1 MMPGPVSS
9 VGVVGAGAVGQ
20 TVAATLVASGI
31 CHRLLVVSRTV
42 EQAAALAADLDDMR
56 QTVASPVQPET
67 RSVADLTGCHAIV
80 VTVRAAFTNTR
91 TADVRMGGAAANA
104 PVIRALATALRGYQ
118 GTVLV
123 VTNPVDLMTRLFA
136 ETSGCPRVYGIG
148 SNLDTSRYR
157 IALAHLLDVPA
168 PAVYGHVIGEH
179 GDGAVVCASST
190 TVNGTPVSVPLVEV
204 RAELRT
210 RPGRISAG
218 VGRTRSGPA
227 GAVLSALRKSLGLV
241 DGTEELT
248 TRHGDAWL
256 GIPLRFTAGQPVA
269 CLPTLDADEDA
280 QLAATAT
287 KLRDAYQA
295 LRRPDPSSSRLETTT

>member
-1 MMPGPVSS
+1 MPGPVGT

-20 TVAATLVASGI
+20 MVAATLVASGI
-31 CHRLLVVSRTV
+31 CHRLLVASRTV

-56 QTVASPVQPET
+56 QTTGSPVQPEA
-67 RSVADLTGCHAIV
+67 RHVADLIGCHAV
-80 VTVRAAFTNTR
+80 VVAVRATFTNTR
-91 TADVRMGGAAANA
+91 SADVRMGGAVANA

-123 VTNPVDLMTRLFA
+123 VTNPVDLMTRLVA

-148 SNLDTSRYR
+148 SNLDSARYR
-157 IALAHLLDVPA
+157 LTLAHLLDVPA
-168 PAVYGHVIGEH
+168 TAVHGHVIGEH

-190 TVNGTPVSVPLVEV
+190 TVNGAPAAVPLAEV

-227 GAVLSALRKSLGLV
+227 GAVLSTLHKALGLV

-248 TRHGDAWL
+248 AEHRGDWL
-256 GIPLRFTAGQPVA
+256 GIPLRFTAGQPIA
-269 CLPTLDADEDA
+269 CLPALDAGEDA
-280 QLAATAT
+280 QLAATVT

-295 LRRPDPSSSRLETTT
+295 LRRPAPSSTRLETT